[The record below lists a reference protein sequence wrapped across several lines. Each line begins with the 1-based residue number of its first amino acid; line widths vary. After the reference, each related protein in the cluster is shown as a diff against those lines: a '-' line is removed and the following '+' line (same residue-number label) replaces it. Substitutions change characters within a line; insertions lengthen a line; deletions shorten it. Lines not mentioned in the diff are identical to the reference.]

1 MTTTLTAPAVAS
13 APQAPGRR
21 RRIPHKGAIAF
32 LIVPFGVL
40 FVLFYVVPIAYA
52 F

>member
-13 APQAPGRR
+13 APRAPGRR

-32 LIVPFGVL
+32 LIVPL
-40 FVLFYVVPIAYA
+40 SLIHI
-52 F
+52 